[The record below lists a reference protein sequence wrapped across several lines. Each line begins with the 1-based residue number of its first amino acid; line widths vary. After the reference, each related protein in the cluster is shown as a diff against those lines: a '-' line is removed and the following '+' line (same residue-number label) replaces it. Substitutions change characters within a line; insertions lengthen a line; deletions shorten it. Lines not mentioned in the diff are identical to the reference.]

1 MEFYENVF
9 KRVCNSTMKWLL
21 FSIHLFSSTPL
32 YIAYVLLL
40 LVSLFHNE
48 RDNYL
53 VMLCSLVA
61 NFLFISSFILVFV
74 LYSKPALASV
84 KMMVGSSFMD
94 KYFPPSPK
102 GFRGL
107 SPLLVFVLT
116 FLAILL
122 VDYVTLQSSLDL
134 HTIHVHEMQQRALH
148 LSEKVGHLAAN
159 KNSTDIRDQLV
170 HTLEIRGFFGNLVNH
185 PTITFFT
192 DFFSCKK

>member
-1 MEFYENVF
+1 MALYENVF
-9 KRVCNSTMKWLL
+9 KKVRNSTIKWTLL
-21 FSIHLFSSTPL
+21 SIHLFSSTPL
-32 YIAYVLLL
+32 YIAYVIPLLIS
-40 LVSLFHNE
+40 VFHNE

-61 NFLFISSFILVFV
+61 NFLLISSVIVVFV

-84 KMMVGSSFMD
+84 KMMVGSSFME

-107 SPLLVFVLT
+107 RPLLVFVLT

-122 VDYVTLQSSLDL
+122 VDYVTLQSSLNL
-134 HTIHVHEMQQRALH
+134 HSIHVYEMQQRALD
-148 LSEKVGHLAAN
+148 LGGKVDHLAAD
-159 KNSTDIRDQLV
+159 KNSTNIRHQIE

-185 PTITFFT
+185 PTIIFFT